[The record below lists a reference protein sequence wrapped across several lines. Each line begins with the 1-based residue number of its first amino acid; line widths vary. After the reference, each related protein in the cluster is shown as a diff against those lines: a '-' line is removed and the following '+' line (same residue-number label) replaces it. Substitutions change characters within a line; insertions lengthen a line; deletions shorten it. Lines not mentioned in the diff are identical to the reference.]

1 MHKKIRWAPYSSYIL
16 FLVILFGMAFPGN
29 LFAETLY
36 AKSSKTKLQESASAK
51 SKVVALL
58 RKGATVNVLEKQ
70 KKFYKV
76 SVGGKQGWVFRFK
89 LSSKRPAS
97 GAGLDGLMGSQK
109 VAASGSASG
118 SSIRGLSP
126 VSEDYGK
133 RKGIGPEHIR
143 AVKEMERR
151 SVTLKELDQFM
162 EQGKLGEYGE

>member
-1 MHKKIRWAPYSSYIL
+1 MPKKIGLNPYSLHI
-16 FLVILFGMAFPGN
+16 FCFVILLGLAFPGN

-36 AKSSKTKLQESASAK
+36 AKSSKTKMQESASAK

-58 RKGATVNVLEKQ
+58 RKGATVRVLEKK

-76 SVGGKQGWVFRFK
+76 SVGGKQGWVFKFK
-89 LSSKRPAS
+89 LSSKKPAG
-97 GAGLDGLMGSQK
+97 GAGLDGLVGSQR

-126 VSEDYGK
+126 VSENYGK

-151 SVTLKELDQFM
+151 TISLKELDKFM
-162 EQGKLGEYGE
+162 EEGKLGEYGE